1 MSPTPS
7 VATGVPQLPTPTGV
21 FSIIQKDRYH
31 HSNIYSNAP
40 MPFMQRITWS
50 GVALHEGEN
59 IGHPASH
66 GCIRMPHDFAA
77 KLWVTTGLG
86 VRVIVAKQE
95 LKPVDFADSHL
106 FVHKDLPTAAAPEA
120 DQDRAD
126 HRQRQG
132 DRRCRGAEGG
142 CAGGR
147 GQCSAAGCGCGRF
160 ARAACSD
167 PSGTHP
173 QRRERPTGRCRHRR
187 QRPDPRY
194 CRSRAVR
201 CRRSASNSASTQS
214 GDPVQT
220 TGTAAATPDAPTAA
234 ESKAPAPNVDIAAQA
249 APAVRPRRPCAIRA
263 GRCPGA
269 GYRAACRQR
278 QCPGWRFAAP
288 NAPTLAAPT
297 PAAAAIAPPAPAAS
311 APAPAV
317 VTQTGANGLRGSQT
331 DGVGFPAAADEVVP
345 IPPLKPARLLE
356 AEAAAHG
363 PIAVFISRKANKV
376 YVRQHFAP
384 LFDAPVTIANPD
396 QPLGTHVF
404 TALEYLNDGSSF
416 RWNVVSMPVELARP
430 SRNAERDRVIV
441 RYVHGRRVEEI
452 EKAASPPPPPMPTP
466 EEVLARIDIPPD
478 VVERISEMMVP
489 GSSVIVSD
497 HALGDETGD
506 GTDFIVVTH

>member
-1 MSPTPS
+1 VAPS
-7 VATGVPQLPTPTGV
+7 
-21 FSIIQKDRYH
+21 
-31 HSNIYSNAP
+31 AP
-40 MPFMQRITWS
+40 
-50 GVALHEGEN
+50 
-59 IGHPASH
+59 
-66 GCIRMPHDFAA
+66 
-77 KLWVTTGLG
+77 
-86 VRVIVAKQE
+86 
-95 LKPVDFADSHL
+95 
-106 FVHKDLPTAAAPEA
+106 AAAPA
-120 DQDRAD
+120 PDTVQHVDN
-126 HRQRQG
+126 G
-132 DRRCRGAEGG
+132 
-142 CAGGR
+142 
-147 GQCSAAGCGCGRF
+147 SA
-160 ARAACSD
+160 
-167 PSGTHP
+167 P
-173 QRRERPTGRCRHRR
+173 
-187 QRPDPRY
+187 
-194 CRSRAVR
+194 
-201 CRRSASNSASTQS
+201 
-214 GDPVQT
+214 
-220 TGTAAATPDAPTAA
+220 AAA
-234 ESKAPAPNVDIAAQA
+234 A
-249 APAVRPRRPCAIRA
+249 APA
-263 GRCPGA
+263 
-269 GYRAACRQR
+269 
-278 QCPGWRFAAP
+278 
-288 NAPTLAAPT
+288 APTPAAPT

-430 SRNAERDRVIV
+430 SRNADRGRVIV

-466 EEVLARIDIPPD
+466 EEVLARIDMPQD

-489 GSSVIVSD
+489 GSSLIVSD
-497 HALGDETGD
+497 HSLGDETGD